1 MRISDWSSN
10 VCSSDLPG
18 QDVPENGAPKYRLRK
33 DVAPEDL
40 EVPSFGYG
48 AFAEASYAL
57 FSDRKRRGE
66 FAQDTRFQVGL
77 PTPMAFYCGIISAE
91 SQAAVAP
98 TFEKQMARELES
110 VLAVVPHDEL
120 AIQWDSCLEI
130 FIWEGDR

>member
-91 SQAAVAP
+91 SQAAEIGRASCR
-98 TFEKQMARELES
+98 AR
-110 VLAVVPHDEL
+110 VCQYV
-120 AIQWDSCLEI
+120 
-130 FIWEGDR
+130 